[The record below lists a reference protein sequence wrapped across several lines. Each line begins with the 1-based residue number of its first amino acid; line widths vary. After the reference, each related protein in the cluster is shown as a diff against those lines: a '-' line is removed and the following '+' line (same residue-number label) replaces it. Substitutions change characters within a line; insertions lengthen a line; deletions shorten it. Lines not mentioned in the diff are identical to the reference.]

1 MAHSHNAPPIVGVI
15 GGGQLARMMAA
26 PAGALGIHLR
36 LLAESVSECAVQVI
50 PDVVIG
56 DFRHYETLREF
67 VASCDVVTFD
77 HEHVPNAL
85 LRRLVS
91 EGMESKI
98 HPGPEALQYAQEK
111 VKMRELIAPELSP
124 RWRKISHIEEAE
136 DFGFPCIAKSLLGG
150 YDGKG
155 VWRVDNRN
163 ALAELLKAGGLLLE
177 EIVPFDV
184 EISVL
189 VARSPHGQA
198 AVWAVT
204 ETIQENGICVQT
216 VTPASQL
223 SEEIAANAQSIALT
237 IAEQTGVVGVMAV
250 EMFLVGER
258 LLVNEL
264 AMRPHNSGHW
274 SIEGAITSQFEQHLR
289 AVLDLPLGA
298 TAMCADW
305 VVMGNILGG
314 ENADLHRAFLHLMA
328 RDSGLKIHL
337 YGKEVKPGRKVG
349 HVTAL
354 GVDVQRLSART
365 LHATEFFA
373 GRAGEH
379 DE

>member
-216 VTPASQL
+216 VTPAPKI
-223 SEEIAANAQSIALT
+223 SEELAGKAQSIALT
-237 IAEQTGVVGVMAV
+237 IAEQTDVVGVMAV

-298 TAMCADW
+298 TVMCADRA
-305 VVMGNILGG
+305 VMGNILGG
-314 ENADLHRAFLHLMA
+314 DNPDLHRALLHLMA

>member
-1 MAHSHNAPPIVGVI
+1 MTPRQSTPPIVGVI

-26 PAGALGIHLR
+26 PAGALGIHIR
-36 LLAESVSECAVQVI
+36 LLAESAHECATEVI
-50 PDVVIG
+50 ADVVVG
-56 DFRHYETLREF
+56 DFRDYETLKTF
-67 VASCDVVTFD
+67 VSSCDVVTFD

-85 LRRLVS
+85 LRRLAS
-91 EGMESKI
+91 EGMEAKLQ
-98 HPGPEALQYAQEK
+98 PGPNALQYAQEK
-111 VKMRELIAPELSP
+111 VKMRELVSPDLSP
-124 RWRKISHIEEAE
+124 RWKQVAHIDEAR
-136 DFGFPCIAKSLLGG
+136 DFGFPLVAKSLIGG

-155 VWRVDNRN
+155 VWRVESE
-163 ALAELLKAGGLLLE
+163 AELSELLRHGGLLLE
-177 EIVPFDV
+177 ELVPFDA

-223 SEEIAANAQSIALT
+223 SDELAGKAQSIALK

-250 EMFLVGER
+250 EMFVVGER

-298 TAMCADW
+298 TEMRARH

-314 ENADLHRAFLHLMA
+314 DKADLHRAFLHLFA
-328 RDSGLKIHL
+328 RDPGLKVHL
-337 YGKEVKPGRKVG
+337 YGKEVRPGRKVG
-349 HVTAL
+349 HVTLL
-354 GVDVQRLSART
+354 GEDAKRLRARA

-373 GRAGEH
+373 GRVGEH

>member
-1 MAHSHNAPPIVGVI
+1 
-15 GGGQLARMMAA
+15 
-26 PAGALGIHLR
+26 
-36 LLAESVSECAVQVI
+36 
-50 PDVVIG
+50 
-56 DFRHYETLREF
+56 
-67 VASCDVVTFD
+67 
-77 HEHVPNAL
+77 
-85 LRRLVS
+85 
-91 EGMESKI
+91 
-98 HPGPEALQYAQEK
+98 
-111 VKMRELIAPELSP
+111 
-124 RWRKISHIEEAE
+124 
-136 DFGFPCIAKSLLGG
+136 
-150 YDGKG
+150 
-155 VWRVDNRN
+155 
-163 ALAELLKAGGLLLE
+163 
-177 EIVPFDV
+177 
-184 EISVL
+184 
-189 VARSPHGQA
+189 
-198 AVWAVT
+198 VWAVT

-216 VTPASQL
+216 VTPAPKI
-223 SEEIAANAQSIALT
+223 SEELAGKAQSIALT
-237 IAEQTGVVGVMAV
+237 IAEQTDVVGVMAV

-298 TAMCADW
+298 TEMSADRA
-305 VVMGNILGG
+305 VMGNILGG
-314 ENADLHRAFLHLMA
+314 DNPDLHRAFLHLMA

>member
-26 PAGALGIHLR
+26 PAGALGINLR
-36 LLAESVSECAVQVI
+36 LLAENASECAVQVI

-124 RWRKISHIEEAE
+124 RWRKISNIEEAV

-155 VWRVDNRN
+155 VWRVENKE
-163 ALAELLKAGGLLLE
+163 ALTELLKAGGLLLE

-216 VTPASQL
+216 VTPAPKI
-223 SEEIAANAQSIALT
+223 SEELAGKAQSIALT
-237 IAEQTGVVGVMAV
+237 IAEQTDVVGVMAV

-298 TAMCADW
+298 TAMCADRA
-305 VVMGNILGG
+305 VMGNILGG
-314 ENADLHRAFLHLMA
+314 DNPDLHRALLHLMA

>member
-1 MAHSHNAPPIVGVI
+1 MAPSHKAPPTVGVI

-36 LLAESVSECAVQVI
+36 LLAENTSECAVQVI

-56 DFRHYETLREF
+56 DFRYYETLREF

-98 HPGPEALQYAQEK
+98 YPGPEALQYAQEK

-124 RWRKISHIEEAE
+124 RWRKISNIEEAE

-155 VWRVDNRN
+155 VWRVESKDV
-163 ALAELLKAGGLLLE
+163 LIELLKAGGLLLE

-216 VTPASQL
+216 VTPASKV
-223 SEEIAANAQSIALT
+223 SEELAGKAQSIALT

-298 TAMCADW
+298 TAMCADRA
-305 VVMGNILGG
+305 VMGNILGG
-314 ENADLHRAFLHLMA
+314 DNPDLHRAFLHLMA